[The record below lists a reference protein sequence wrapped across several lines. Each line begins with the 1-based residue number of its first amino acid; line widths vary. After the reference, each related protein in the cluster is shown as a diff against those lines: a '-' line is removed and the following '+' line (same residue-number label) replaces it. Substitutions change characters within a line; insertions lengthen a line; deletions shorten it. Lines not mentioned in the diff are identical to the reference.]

1 MENAKTSKLST
12 YLLVFIAS
20 VSVLAVCVTSV
31 VLILLL
37 SSDGDGQKEE
47 SAVATQLATQT
58 SEIEILTEEGV
69 LRRIESTNI
78 LQTTVFRVDTVVRA
92 KKEGSWFFNWGG
104 QNLLLFVQGTI
115 TAGVDLK
122 ELDKDDIE
130 VSQDSRTI
138 VITLPPAKVLS
149 AVLDDYQVEDYKG
162 QEPKEVVYDLI
173 KEGLEAGREQIA
185 AIACESGILHTQQQ
199 MQRWPLHRLLAL
211 LPSQGMKL

>member
-1 MENAKTSKLST
+1 
-12 YLLVFIAS
+12 
-20 VSVLAVCVTSV
+20 
-31 VLILLL
+31 LILFL
-37 SSDGDGQKEE
+37 SSYGDGQKEE
-47 SAVATQLATQT
+47 SAVATQPATQT
-58 SEIEILTEEGV
+58 SEIEILTGEGV

-78 LQTTVFRVDTVVRA
+78 LQTTVFRIDTVVRA

-138 VITLPPAKVLS
+138 VITLPPAEVLS

-185 AIACESGILHTQQQ
+185 AIACESGILQYATTDAERAFTQIVGFADFTGYEVVIKTTPITDCSIDVTVKQ
-199 MQRWPLHRLLAL
+199 
-211 LPSQGMKL
+211 